1 MTFNW
6 DNNDINAET
15 LTGVSMHYTNGI
27 KVQICT
33 SKQDLNISRKISFS
47 SLPNT
52 MGYYVSKKRVDSSH
66 LAQADL
72 EESIKSSLSNSQF
85 IDFIWTLSGYVAPE
99 LIPYWTSFNY
109 LIHKKGKVRT
119 FKKLFTS

>member
-1 MTFNW
+1 
-6 DNNDINAET
+6 
-15 LTGVSMHYTNGI
+15 MHYTNGI

-33 SKQDLNISRKISFS
+33 NKQDLNIKRKISFS

-52 MGYYVSKKRVDSSH
+52 MGYYVSKKRADTSH

-85 IDFIWTLSGYVAPE
+85 IDFIWTLSGYAAPE
-99 LIPYWTSFNY
+99 LIPYWTSFNI